1 MKPHNRSLFFHL
13 CAAVFLTALLIAPCE
28 GARKQKMKYPDLTR
42 GEPIPEGAT
51 HDWNLGATGARGWM
65 YSENLT
71 TAYARQIAV
80 TEVAEG
86 SPAEGVLEVGD
97 VILGVAGRAF
107 SYDPREEFGRA
118 LTAAEARRGGGK
130 LELLRW
136 RDGDTEAVTMQLPVL
151 GAYSETAPYGCP
163 KSKAIFEQGC
173 EALAKRMAG
182 EDYTGNPITRS
193 LNALA
198 LLASGQSEYLPIIK
212 EEAEWASR
220 YSTESMATW
229 WYGYV
234 IMFLAEYVMV
244 TDDQSV
250 MPGLE
255 RLAMEA
261 AEGQSIVG
269 SWGHKFAGDDGRLVG
284 YGMMN
289 APGLPL
295 TTSLVLAQ
303 KAGVEAPEIGRAIE
317 RSAKLLRFYTGKGA
331 VPYGDHAPWTQT
343 HEDNGKCSMAA
354 VLFSL
359 LEEPEPAKY
368 FNRMSVA
375 AHGAER
381 DYGHTGNFWNIT
393 WAMPGVAQGGPQATG
408 AWMETYG
415 AWYYDLARRWDGS
428 FLHQGPPQ
436 MRGDKTKGWDASGAF
451 LLAYAMPLKSLV
463 LTGREDSYAPQVD
476 AETAGALIEDGK
488 GWTRHDRHS
497 FYDALEDEELLQ
509 RLDSWS
515 PIVRERAAQAIARRQ
530 GEPPIRALIDKL
542 ESGPLESR
550 IGACQ
555 TFIKLG
561 KKSAPA
567 FPKLRETLEAEDLW
581 LRVKAAEAI
590 AAMGESGM
598 PAVPDLLERIAKG
611 ANPKDPRGMEQRFL
625 SFTVFGTMLKKH
637 ELDNVDKDL
646 LREAVA
652 AGLRNEDGRARASF
666 SGLYQQLS
674 LEELEPLLPAI
685 YDAIV
690 KPAPS
695 GIMFADGIRLAGLHL
710 FADHKI
716 KQAIPLC
723 LDLMDIQRWN
733 KRSRINSCLDALEKF
748 GSDAKLMLPRLR
760 QLEKDLM
767 AHWEAK
773 GLQPITERVRQIIK
787 DLEQAG

>member
-1 MKPHNRSLFFHL
+1 MPIYFRSLFTHFL
-13 CAAVFLTALLIAPCE
+13 VIVALTALLNVPCE
-28 GARKQKMKYPDLTR
+28 GARQKKMDHPDLTK

-65 YSENLT
+65 YTENMT
-71 TAYARQIAV
+71 TSYARQIAV
-80 TEVAEG
+80 TEVAES
-86 SPAEGVLEVGD
+86 SPADGVLKVGD
-97 VILGVAGRAF
+97 VILGVADRAF

-118 LTAAEARRGGGK
+118 LTAAEARQGGGLLELMRWRGGQ
-130 LELLRW
+130 
-136 RDGDTEAVTMQLPVL
+136 TESVTIKLPVL
-151 GAYSETAPYGCP
+151 GAYSETAPYNCP

-173 EALAKRMAG
+173 EALAERMASP
-182 EDYTGNPITRS
+182 DYKGNPITRS

-198 LLASGQSEYLPIIK
+198 LLASGKSEYLPTIK
-212 EEAEWASR
+212 KEAEWAAQ

-269 SWGHKFAGDDGRLVG
+269 SWGHKFAGEDGRLVG

-303 KAGVEAPEIGRAIE
+303 KAGVKDPAVERAIE

-331 VPYGDHAPWTQT
+331 VPYGDHAPWIQT

-359 LEEPEPAKY
+359 MDEPEPAKY
-368 FNRMSVA
+368 FSRMSVA

-393 WAMPGVAQGGPQATG
+393 WAMPGVAQGGPHATG
-408 AWMETYG
+408 AWMEAYG

-436 MRGDKTKGWDASGAF
+436 LRGDKTEGWDATGAF
-451 LLAYAMPLKSLV
+451 LLAYAMPSKSLV
-463 LTGREDSYAPQVD
+463 LTGRDGSSVPQFDVP
-476 AETAGALIEDGK
+476 TAKGLIEDGK

-497 FYDALEDEELLQ
+497 FYGSLSEKELLG

-515 PIVRERAAQAIARRQ
+515 PVVRERAAEALARRK
-530 GEPPIRALIDKL
+530 GEPPVAALIEKL
-542 ESGPLESR
+542 ESRRLESR

-555 TFIKLG
+555 AFIKLG
-561 KKSAPA
+561 RAAAPA
-567 FPKLRETLEAEDLW
+567 FSELRKTLNGEDLW

-590 AAMGESGM
+590 AAMGDAGM
-598 PAVPDLLERIAKG
+598 PALPDLLERLARGPTKE
-611 ANPKDPRGMEQRFL
+611 DPRGMEQRFL
-625 SFTVFGTMLKKH
+625 AFTVFGKMLKKH
-637 ELDNVDKDL
+637 DLKNVDKDL
-646 LREAVA
+646 LRKAVA
-652 AGLRNEDGRARASF
+652 AGLKNEDGRARASF
-666 SGLYQQLS
+666 SGIYQQLS
-674 LEELEPLLPAI
+674 FEELEPLLPAI

-690 KPAPS
+690 EPAPS

-733 KRSRINSCLDALEKF
+733 KRSRINSCLDALEKY
-748 GSDAKLMLPRLR
+748 GSEAKPMLPRLR

-773 GLQPITERVRQIIK
+773 GLMPITERVREMIK
-787 DLEQAG
+787 DLEKAG

>member
-1 MKPHNRSLFFHL
+1 MSTTFLSL
-13 CAAVFLTALLIAPCE
+13 CARFLGIFVLAVLFSAPTE
-28 GARKQKMKYPDLTR
+28 AARKQKMDHPDLTK
-42 GEPIPEGAT
+42 GESIPEGAT

-71 TAYARQIAV
+71 TSYARQVAV
-80 TEVAEG
+80 TVVAED

-97 VILGVAGRAF
+97 VILGVAGQPF

-118 LTAAEARRGGGK
+118 LTAAETPRGGGE

-136 RDGDTEAVTMQLPVL
+136 RDGRTEGVRIQLPVL
-151 GAYSETAPYGCP
+151 GAYSDTAPYGCA
-163 KSKAIFEQGC
+163 KSKVIFEQGC
-173 EALAKRMAG
+173 EALAKRMAKP
-182 EDYTGNPITRS
+182 DYKGNPITRS

-198 LLASGQSEYLPIIK
+198 LLASGKSTYFPVIK
-212 EEAEWASR
+212 KEAEWAAQ
-220 YSTESMATW
+220 YSTKSMATW

-234 IMFLAEYVMV
+234 IMFLAEYVMI

-250 MPGLE
+250 MPGLQ

-269 SWGHKFAGDDGRLVG
+269 SWGHKFAGQDGRLVG

-295 TTSLVLAQ
+295 TTSLVLAR
-303 KAGVEAPEIGRAIE
+303 KAGVDDPVVQRAIE

-331 VPYGDHAPWTQT
+331 VPYGDHSPWIQT

-359 LEEPEPAKY
+359 LDEPEPAKY
-368 FNRMSVA
+368 FNHMSVA

-393 WAMPGVAQGGPQATG
+393 WAMPGVAQGGPHATG
-408 AWMETYG
+408 AWMDTYG

-463 LTGREDSYAPQVD
+463 LTGREGSYAPQMD
-476 AETAGALIEDGK
+476 PRTAQSLIEDGK

-497 FYDALEDEELLQ
+497 FHDALSQEELLD

-515 PIVRERAAQAIARRQ
+515 PVVRERAAEALARRK
-530 GEPPIRALIDKL
+530 GEAPMRDLIRKL
-542 ESGPLESR
+542 ESGRLESR

-561 KKSAPA
+561 KRSAPA
-567 FPKLRETLEAEDLW
+567 FSELRETLHADDLW

-590 AAMGESGM
+590 AAMGDAGM
-598 PAVPDLLERIAKG
+598 PALPDLLERVAEG
-611 ANPKDPRGMEQRFL
+611 PREEDPRGMEQRFL
-625 SFTVFGTMLKKH
+625 SFTVFGKMLKKH
-637 ELDNVDKDL
+637 DLENVDKDL
-646 LREAVA
+646 LRKAVA
-652 AGLRNEDGRARASF
+652 AGLKNEDGRARSSF
-666 SGLYQQLS
+666 TGIYQQLS
-674 LEELEPLLPAI
+674 IKELEPLLPAI

-710 FADHKI
+710 FADHNI

-733 KRSRINSCLDALEKF
+733 KRSRINSCLDALEKY
-748 GSDAKLMLPRLR
+748 GSAAKPMLPRLR

-773 GLQPITERVRQIIK
+773 GLQPIIERVRKMIK
-787 DLEQAG
+787 DLEESA

>member
-1 MKPHNRSLFFHL
+1 MDH
-13 CAAVFLTALLIAPCE
+13 
-28 GARKQKMKYPDLTR
+28 PDLTK
-42 GEPIPEGAT
+42 GESIPEGAT

-71 TAYARQIAV
+71 TSYARQVAV
-80 TEVAEG
+80 TVVAED

-97 VILGVAGRAF
+97 VILGVAGQPF

-118 LTAAEARRGGGK
+118 LTAAETPRGGGE

-136 RDGDTEAVTMQLPVL
+136 RDGRTEGVRIQLPVL
-151 GAYSETAPYGCP
+151 GAYSDTAPYGCA
-163 KSKAIFEQGC
+163 KSKVIFEQGC
-173 EALAKRMAG
+173 EALAKRMAKP
-182 EDYTGNPITRS
+182 DYKGNPITRS

-198 LLASGQSEYLPIIK
+198 LLASGKSTYFPVIK
-212 EEAEWASR
+212 KEAEWAAQ
-220 YSTESMATW
+220 YSTKSMATW

-234 IMFLAEYVMV
+234 IMFLAEYVMI

-250 MPGLE
+250 MPGLQ

-269 SWGHKFAGDDGRLVG
+269 SWGHKFAGQDGRLVG

-295 TTSLVLAQ
+295 TTSLVLAR
-303 KAGVEAPEIGRAIE
+303 KAGVDDPVVQRAIE

-331 VPYGDHAPWTQT
+331 VPYGDHSPWIQT

-359 LEEPEPAKY
+359 LDEPEPAKY
-368 FNRMSVA
+368 FNHMSVA

-393 WAMPGVAQGGPQATG
+393 WAMPGVAQGGPHATG
-408 AWMETYG
+408 AWMDTYG

-463 LTGREDSYAPQVD
+463 LTGREGSYAPQMD
-476 AETAGALIEDGK
+476 PRTAQSLIEDGK

-497 FYDALEDEELLQ
+497 FHDALSQEELLD

-515 PIVRERAAQAIARRQ
+515 PVVRERAAEALARRK
-530 GEPPIRALIDKL
+530 GEAPMRDLIRKL
-542 ESGPLESR
+542 ESGRLESR

-561 KKSAPA
+561 KRSAPA
-567 FPKLRETLEAEDLW
+567 FSELRETLHADDLW

-590 AAMGESGM
+590 AAMGDAGM
-598 PAVPDLLERIAKG
+598 PALPDLLERVAEG
-611 ANPKDPRGMEQRFL
+611 PREEDPRGMEQRFL
-625 SFTVFGTMLKKH
+625 SFTVFGKMLKKH
-637 ELDNVDKDL
+637 DLENVDKDL
-646 LREAVA
+646 LRKAVA
-652 AGLRNEDGRARASF
+652 AGLKNEDGRARSSF
-666 SGLYQQLS
+666 TGIYQQLS
-674 LEELEPLLPAI
+674 IKELEPLLPAI

-710 FADHKI
+710 FADHNI

-733 KRSRINSCLDALEKF
+733 KRSRINSCLDALEKY
-748 GSDAKLMLPRLR
+748 GSAAKPMLPRLR

-773 GLQPITERVRQIIK
+773 GLQPIIERVRKMIK
-787 DLEQAG
+787 DLEESA